1 VRQLITRIDD
11 DLHRRLKERA
21 AAEGRSVNALVTDV
35 LERTVRGPVTRR
47 SVRER
52 ARQLGLLVEMEAPDD
67 VLPLDE
73 VLELT
78 RGWGTSVSEA
88 LEEERR
94 AH

>member
-1 VRQLITRIDD
+1 
-11 DLHRRLKERA
+11 
-21 AAEGRSVNALVTDV
+21 
-35 LERTVRGPVTRR
+35 
-47 SVRER
+47 VRER
-52 ARQLGLLVEMEAPDD
+52 ARQLGLLVEIETPDD